1 MARKPLKFTTAFGV
15 TVMVL
20 GVLLEFGAFFYHAGS
35 MVSAETV
42 FTGAIMLTIGH
53 AFFGIENL
61 FLSLLLTLFS
71 SIGIGY
77 FVLVQTSSWLWTVIA
92 AIAFFAFIVALF
104 GFRSSIAK
112 NTVCGNL
119 ISTDAT

>member
-35 MVSAETV
+35 MGSAETV

-61 FLSLLLTLFS
+61 YLSLLLTLFS
-71 SIGIGY
+71 SVGIGY
-77 FVLVQTSSWLWTVIA
+77 YVFVQTTSWLWTIIA
-92 AIAFFAFIVALF
+92 TIAFFAFIVALF
-104 GFRSSIAK
+104 GFRSSIREK
-112 NTVCGNL
+112 HGMW
-119 ISTDAT
+119 

>member
-61 FLSLLLTLFS
+61 FLSLLLTLF
-71 SIGIGY
+71 
-77 FVLVQTSSWLWTVIA
+77 
-92 AIAFFAFIVALF
+92 F
-104 GFRSSIAK
+104 GPNQQLAVDGDCRYRILCLYRCA
-112 NTVCGNL
+112 VW
-119 ISTDAT
+119 I

>member
-1 MARKPLKFTTAFGV
+1 MAQKPLKFTTAFGV

-20 GVLLEFGAFFYHAGS
+20 GALLELGAFFYHLGS

-42 FTGAIMLTIGH
+42 FTGAIVLTIGH
-53 AFFGIENL
+53 AFYGIDNL
-61 FLSLLLTLFS
+61 FLSLLLTFFS

-77 FVLVQTSSWLWTVIA
+77 YVFVQTTSWLWTIVA

-104 GFRSSIAK
+104 GFRSSIRK
-112 NTVCGNL
+112 KHGMW
-119 ISTDAT
+119 